1 LVRFQEHLSHL
12 IGLGVTKKSQATET
26 YYQLSAFE
34 KILRQAQNDDDE
46 EGKGESKGKK
56 EREGE
61 EGEEGERKRK
71 RDSTTKKD
79 HSGKTKR
86 EKQKSSLEKEISTP
100 SISGRLIHRSKWIKN
115 KRVDQ
120 YSAEHLREIL
130 GSFPENKV

>member
-34 KILRQAQNDDDE
+34 KVLRQAQNDDE
-46 EGKGESKGKK
+46 EGKGESRGKK

-61 EGEEGERKRK
+61 EGEEGERKGK
-71 RDSTTKKD
+71 RDSATKKD

-86 EKQKSSLEKEISTP
+86 EKKSSLEKEISTP